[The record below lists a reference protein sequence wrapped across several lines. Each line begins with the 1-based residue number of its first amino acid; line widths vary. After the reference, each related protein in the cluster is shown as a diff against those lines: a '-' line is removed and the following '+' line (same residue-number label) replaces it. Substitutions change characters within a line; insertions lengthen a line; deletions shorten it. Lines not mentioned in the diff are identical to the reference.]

1 MNERKPAVLL
11 EHYLKSLKLP
21 TFLREY
27 ASLAASSGNEGVD
40 YATYLLR
47 LAEREL
53 IDREQR
59 AAERRLKAA
68 RFPVVK
74 TIDSFDFKAQSSIN
88 KPLIMELMQ
97 GEYINRKENILL
109 IGNPGT
115 GKTHLATALGYAACG
130 QGHKVRF
137 FTVMGLV
144 TQMLEAREERNLER
158 LLKQIE
164 RHRIIILDELG
175 YVPFTKAGAE
185 LLFEVVSRT
194 YERVSLIITTNLP
207 FEQWSDYG

>member
-1 MNERKPAVLL
+1 MSDKRPTVLL

-27 ASLAASSGNEGVD
+27 ASLAASCGNEGVD

-74 TIDSFDFKAQSSIN
+74 TTDSFDFKAQ
-88 KPLIMELMQ
+88 P
-97 GEYINRKENILL
+97 
-109 IGNPGT
+109 
-115 GKTHLATALGYAACG
+115 
-130 QGHKVRF
+130 
-137 FTVMGLV
+137 
-144 TQMLEAREERNLER
+144 
-158 LLKQIE
+158 
-164 RHRIIILDELG
+164 
-175 YVPFTKAGAE
+175 
-185 LLFEVVSRT
+185 
-194 YERVSLIITTNLP
+194 
-207 FEQWSDYG
+207 